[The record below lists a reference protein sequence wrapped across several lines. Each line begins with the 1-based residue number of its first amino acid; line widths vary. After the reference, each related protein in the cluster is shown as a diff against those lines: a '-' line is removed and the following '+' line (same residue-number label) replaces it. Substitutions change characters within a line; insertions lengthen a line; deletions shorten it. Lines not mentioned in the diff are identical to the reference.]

1 MAAWPSSRQNSG
13 GRRQREERRLLF
25 ENIITKS
32 FDQLIDDHG
41 NFRNSP
47 LGGQN
52 ANYVFNPALVGNHQ
66 APATGN
72 FNI

>member
-1 MAAWPSSRQNSG
+1 MAAWPGSHQNSG
-13 GRRQREERRLLF
+13 ERKFF
-25 ENIITKS
+25 ETIITKS

-52 ANYVFNPALVGNHQ
+52 PSYVFNPAPVGNQ
-66 APATGN
+66 KARATGN
-72 FNI
+72 FNT